1 MTYDGSSETIS
12 KLLEVSGK
20 SIQTQQW
27 AGRKCPDPP
36 SVQLSGANNNF
47 THHSS
52 QLPAMYPLYVQDKYI
67 IQAHVSLLTPTM
79 PEGRT

>member
-1 MTYDGSSETIS
+1 MTDDGSSETIS

-20 SIQTQQW
+20 SIQAQQW
-27 AGRKCPDPP
+27 VGHKRPDPP
-36 SVQLSGANNNF
+36 YVQLSGANNNF
-47 THHSS
+47 AHHSS
-52 QLPAMYPLYVQDKYI
+52 HLPTMYPLYVQYKYI